1 MSLKGN
7 WKSALGIAA
16 LAAAC
21 NAQAAPKG
29 VAVTVVPE
37 KSALGQE
44 DDVVVRVT
52 ITNNSGAPQYILK
65 SRTPFN
71 GIEEALFEVKRDGQP
86 VVYLG
91 AHIKRGAPTAADYFV
106 LKPGA
111 SHSVKVELSAL
122 YDMSVS
128 GDYQISY
135 KQASP
140 QLFLAQAQTGGRFG
154 AAAAF
159 DADSAGGDNA
169 SLVSAPASVWIDGRT
184 ARGQKSQVMLDI
196 EAMKQAAAQ
205 PAAAS
210 LSFSKCTTSQQTTI
224 TQAIAAGTSMANN
237 SNAYMQNGVIG
248 TRYTKWFGANNTT
261 RVNTVKA
268 HFAAIKDAFANKPV
282 TVDCGCNQSYYAYVY
297 PTQPYKIYVC
307 KAFWSAPMSG
317 TDSKGGTL
325 VHEMSHF
332 NAVAGTDDHVYGQS
346 GAASL
351 AISNPAQAVDN
362 ADSHEYFAENTPALN

>member
-1 MSLKGN
+1 MSLKGI
-7 WKSALGIAA
+7 WKSALGMAA

-21 NAQAAPKG
+21 NAAAAPKG

-37 KSALGQE
+37 KHALGQN

-52 ITNNSGAPQYILK
+52 ITNNSGAPQYIMK
-65 SRTPFN
+65 ARTPFE
-71 GIEEALFEVKRDGQP
+71 GVEEALFDIRRDGQP
-86 VVYLG
+86 VPYLG
-91 AHIKRGAPTAADYFV
+91 AHIKRAAPTQADYFL

-135 KQASP
+135 KQVSP
-140 QLFLAQAQTGGRFG
+140 QLFLALPSAAGRSG

-159 DADSAGGDNA
+159 DADSDNA
-169 SLVSAPASVWIDGRT
+169 TLVSAPASVWIDGRV

-196 EAMKQAAAQ
+196 EAMKRAAAE

-210 LSFSKCTTSQQTTI
+210 LSFNKCTTTQMTTI
-224 TQAIAAGTSMANN
+224 TQAMSAGSAMA
-237 SNAYMQNGVIG
+237 SDSDAYMQRGVIG
-248 TRYTKWFGANNTT
+248 TRYTKWFGTNNAT
-261 RVNTVKA
+261 RVATVKS

-282 TVDCGCNQSYYAYVY
+282 TVDCGCKQNYYAYVY

-307 KAFWSAPMSG
+307 KAFWSAPMTG

-332 NAVAGTDDHVYGQS
+332 NVVAGTDDHVYGQS

-351 AISNPAQAVDN
+351 AISNPDLAVQN
-362 ADSHEYFAENTPALN
+362 ADSHEYFGENTPALN